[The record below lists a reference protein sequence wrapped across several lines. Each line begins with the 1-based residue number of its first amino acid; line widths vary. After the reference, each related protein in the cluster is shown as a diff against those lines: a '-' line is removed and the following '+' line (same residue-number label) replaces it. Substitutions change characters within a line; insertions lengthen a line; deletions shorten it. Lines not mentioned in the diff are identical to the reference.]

1 LFNCLDGELSEH
13 KKQTNTPS
21 MLSSPAKTERE
32 KRYKELRECPG
43 EPTRL
48 LFGGGRGGGGDA
60 PLARKLNLSPL
71 KLRRQHLETPPSLAR
86 PNPKQGA
93 APKALPCSLPA
104 PTSSTPSVKGTA
116 AWTATG
122 GNEVS
127 KLSDMAAL
135 SFENWLTAGAEG
147 AASADAAAAACTSKN
162 VARYS
167 VDVKSACKRIDSG
180 AAAAENADVAENAAS
195 AAAEN
200 GGGVDYAIQ
209 YEVTYSCRAA
219 KSGPSPAAKR
229 ANASVAPSPALSAA
243 PAAAAPAAAAPS
255 YSGPVKVEATLRA
268 LVSQPPL
275 REAADGSLVR
285 PKPLAKETWFV
296 EVRRGLV
303 FSSAPLS
310 ARARSSPCFFSL
322 PPTRALEAST
332 SHPLQRNETNKKKKA
347 TTETSSVVEKTVKKS
362 FGASSAAG
370 AAGGAAPSA
379 PKIVSTEE
387 KEVAPVGS
395 ALAEAFGGVGGGGG
409 GSSSSSMA
417 SAISSV
423 GAALA
428 SALDAAAGADGHV
441 GDALDAAVSDYRDA
455 YYGGAPRGGAIVITS
470 PVVGGVSGF
479 NSGNALSFD
488 GGDES
493 AGGDFD
499 GDESDFTSSR
509 PAFSS
514 SSSASTMSSASPSS
528 TSTATMK
535 TQMHE
540 SAAEEGRR
548 VAREA
553 ASSAANALA
562 AARPE

>member
-1 LFNCLDGELSEH
+1 MLRSFTINLDFVQLPRRRALGAQKTNKYPLYALLPREDGEREAL
-13 KKQTNTPS
+13 QRAAR
-21 MLSSPAKTERE
+21 MLRRADAASFRWGK
-32 KRYKELRECPG
+32 
-43 EPTRL
+43 
-48 LFGGGRGGGGDA
+48 GGGDA

-71 KLRRQHLETPPSLAR
+71 KLRRQHLETSPSLAR
-86 PNPKQGA
+86 PNPKQDA

-127 KLSDMAAL
+127 KLSDMSAL
-135 SFENWLTAGAEG
+135 SFENWLKSGAEG

-162 VARYS
+162 VARYT

-275 REAADGSLVR
+275 KEAADGSLVR

-332 SHPLQRNETNKKKKA
+332 SHPLQRNETNKKKGHNRDVVRRR
-347 TTETSSVVEKTVKKS
+347 EDREEVLRSLLRRRRRRRSSPLRPQDRLHRREGGRPCRQRPRRGLWRRRRRRRRLLVVVDGERDLVCRR
-362 FGASSAAG
+362 GAGLG
-370 AAGGAAPSA
+370 A
-379 PKIVSTEE
+379 
-387 KEVAPVGS
+387 
-395 ALAEAFGGVGGGGG
+395 
-409 GSSSSSMA
+409 
-417 SAISSV
+417 
-423 GAALA
+423 
-428 SALDAAAGADGHV
+428 
-441 GDALDAAVSDYRDA
+441 RRRRRRRR
-455 YYGGAPRGGAIVITS
+455 PRGGRS
-470 PVVGGVSGF
+470 GRGGVRLQRRLLRRG
-479 NSGNALSFD
+479 
-488 GGDES
+488 
-493 AGGDFD
+493 
-499 GDESDFTSSR
+499 
-509 PAFSS
+509 
-514 SSSASTMSSASPSS
+514 SPGRGHRHHVS
-528 TSTATMK
+528 
-535 TQMHE
+535 
-540 SAAEEGRR
+540 GRR
-548 VAREA
+548 RGLWVQQRQRALFRRRRRERRRR
-553 ASSAANALA
+553 L
-562 AARPE
+562 

>member
-1 LFNCLDGELSEH
+1 MSFFFCCATLVALVSAQD
-13 KKQTNTPS
+13 
-21 MLSSPAKTERE
+21 
-32 KRYKELRECPG
+32 
-43 EPTRL
+43 
-48 LFGGGRGGGGDA
+48 
-60 PLARKLNLSPL
+60 
-71 KLRRQHLETPPSLAR
+71 
-86 PNPKQGA
+86 A

-135 SFENWLTAGAEG
+135 SFENWLKSGAEG

-162 VARYS
+162 VARYT

-209 YEVTYSCRAA
+209 YEVTYSCRTA

-229 ANASVAPSPALSAA
+229 ANASVAPSPALS
-243 PAAAAPAAAAPS
+243 AAPAAAAPS

-296 EVRRGLV
+296 E
-303 FSSAPLS
+303 
-310 ARARSSPCFFSL
+310 
-322 PPTRALEAST
+322 
-332 SHPLQRNETNKKKKA
+332 A

-493 AGGDFD
+493 AGGDYD

>member
-1 LFNCLDGELSEH
+1 
-13 KKQTNTPS
+13 

-32 KRYKELRECPG
+32 KRYKELRECSG

-48 LFGGGRGGGGDA
+48 LFGGGRGGGDA

-71 KLRRQHLETPPSLAR
+71 KLRRQHLETSPSLAR
-86 PNPKQGA
+86 PNPKQDA

-135 SFENWLTAGAEG
+135 SFENWLKSGAEG

-162 VARYS
+162 VARYT

-310 ARARSSPCFFSL
+310 ARTRSSPCFFSL

-332 SHPLQRNETNKKKKA
+332 SHPLQRNETNKKK
-347 TTETSSVVEKTVKKS
+347 
-362 FGASSAAG
+362 
-370 AAGGAAPSA
+370 
-379 PKIVSTEE
+379 
-387 KEVAPVGS
+387 
-395 ALAEAFGGVGGGGG
+395 
-409 GSSSSSMA
+409 
-417 SAISSV
+417 
-423 GAALA
+423 
-428 SALDAAAGADGHV
+428 
-441 GDALDAAVSDYRDA
+441 R
-455 YYGGAPRGGAIVITS
+455 PR
-470 PVVGGVSGF
+470 PRRRP
-479 NSGNALSFD
+479 
-488 GGDES
+488 
-493 AGGDFD
+493 
-499 GDESDFTSSR
+499 SSR
-509 PAFSS
+509 
-514 SSSASTMSSASPSS
+514 
-528 TSTATMK
+528 
-535 TQMHE
+535 
-540 SAAEEGRR
+540 
-548 VAREA
+548 
-553 ASSAANALA
+553 
-562 AARPE
+562 RP